1 MDQFWDFLE
10 QMGEWLGVLGK
21 FFAGAAA
28 VLAGIATALEAI
40 LAISAAAAAVIA
52 VIVAAVGALVTIV
65 VTVALYIF
73 TAYPYYKLGKRAG
86 VKFAWLAWVPIP
98 VVDFCCRLYVLSQI
112 PGDKRVSIFGDK
124 VGIPNRFLVFWGY
137 MAIRFLG
144 LTALTM
150 IAGVIS
156 PIMIAIPIVGE
167 IYLIVA
173 PFIAP
178 IIMAIPTVL
187 VAFLEFAFLYDAVCT
202 FREKKVSNLILSIVV
217 TVIDN
222 VFTLNL
228 PIAGFAT
235 TIYLYSLLKQDAAS
249 NRVPLEAELLYEADV
264 VPALDDA
271 QTEALPEE
279 LADIELEAEIITE

>member
-1 MDQFWDFLE
+1 MDQFWDILE
-10 QMGEWLGVLGK
+10 QIGDWLGVLGK

-52 VIVAAVGALVTIV
+52 VIVAAVGAIVTLIV
-65 VTVALYIF
+65 SVAMYVF

-98 VVDFCCRLYVLSQI
+98 VADFCCRLYVLSQI
-112 PGDKRVSIFGDK
+112 PGEKRVSVFGSK
-124 VGIPNRFLVFWGY
+124 LGIPNRFLVFWGY
-137 MAIRFLG
+137 MGIRFLG

-150 IAGVIS
+150 IITVVS
-156 PIMIAIPIVGE
+156 PILIAIPFVGE
-167 IYLIVA
+167 VYLLLA
-173 PFIAP
+173 PILGP
-178 IIMAIPTVL
+178 IIMAIPAVL
-187 VAFLEFAFLYDAVCT
+187 VAFLEFAFLYDAVST
-202 FREKKVSNLILSIVV
+202 FKGQTLSNLILSIVV

-228 PIAGFAT
+228 PIAGLAT
-235 TIYLYSLLKQDAAS
+235 TIYLYSLLKQEAAG
-249 NRVPLEAELLYEADV
+249 NRVPLEAELLYETDA

-271 QTEALPEE
+271 QPEALPED
-279 LADIELEAEIITE
+279 AVDIELEAEVVTE